1 MDAAEHIPLSS
12 KLSLQRQ
19 MIGGDRF
26 YNLARWGVTLLLIGI
41 VQLIAGESL
50 WPLATAQSPMIV
62 VMWGYVIFT
71 TLATILVFIP
81 QAVALLR
88 FSFAVDILTLLLL
101 TLFNPD
107 PREIL
112 YPLFLLPLVNAAF
125 RLNSSASLL
134 AGLITACAYIGAYL
148 VARIGPGNG
157 SIPSDPLGYVG
168 LALRALALV
177 FIPWITGG
185 LAERWSASNR
195 LSVALAEEKAAQ
207 ALREANAYRDQTR
220 ALYEAAYTLATT
232 HDYQNV
238 LEVTLTES
246 QKLAPYT
253 CGIVLLSTGQPH
265 RLFVAASRELE
276 PDDRER
282 IVTIADGA
290 IGRTVRGSDPAVLDN
305 IQDDPELMTFTSLH
319 RCLTACLIPLRF
331 GLNIYGAMVFASEH
345 ERAFGTEEVEKLAA
359 LASYALVALQNAQ
372 LIYDLQQER
381 TKLLSKEEEVR
392 HQLARDLHDGP
403 AQALAAITMNVEFI
417 KRLLDRDPA
426 RVLPELDKLGQLAKR
441 TTHDVRTM
449 LFELRPLALE
459 TQGLDV
465 TLQQYFE
472 RFRDNPTKIILEA
485 DTIDAQLDTKVEGA
499 LFNIIQEAVNNSL
512 KHSKAQH
519 IRVCLRQTPTTIE
532 TIIED
537 DGRGF
542 DVEKVRASYDQRG
555 SFGLL
560 NIEERASLVGGVA
573 EVTSTPGKGTTWKVI
588 VPLQ

>member
-12 KLSLQRQ
+12 KISLQRQ
-19 MIGGDRF
+19 MLGGDRF
-26 YNLARWGVTLLLIGI
+26 YNLSRWGVILLLIGI
-41 VQLIAGESL
+41 VQLLSGESL
-50 WPLATAQSPMIV
+50 WSPANAQSPMII
-62 VMWGYVIFT
+62 VMWGYAIFAA
-71 TLATILVFIP
+71 LATILVFIP
-81 QAVALLR
+81 QAATFLR

-107 PREIL
+107 PREVL

-134 AGLITACAYIGAYL
+134 TGLITAFVYVGAYL

-157 SIPSDPLGYVG
+157 TIPTDPLGYVG

-232 HDYQNV
+232 NDYQNV
-238 LEVTLTES
+238 LEVALTES

-253 CGIVLLSTGQPH
+253 SGMVLLSTGQPNQ
-265 RLFVAASRELE
+265 LFVAASRGLDA
-276 PDDRER
+276 DDRER
-282 IVTIADGA
+282 TVTVANGA
-290 IGRTVRGSDPAVLDN
+290 IGRALRESSPVALDH
-305 IQDDPELMTFTSLH
+305 IQDDPEMMAFTSLH
-319 RCLTACLIPLRF
+319 RCRTACLLPLRF
-331 GLNIYGAMVFASEH
+331 GLNIYGVMVFASDQ
-345 ERAFGTEEVEKLAA
+345 ERAFGNEEVEKLAA

-381 TKLLSKEEEVR
+381 SKLLSKEEEVR

-417 KRLLDRDPA
+417 KRLLERDPA

-441 TTHDVRTM
+441 TTHEVRTM

-485 DTIDAQLDTKVEGA
+485 DKIDAHLDTKVEGT
-499 LFNIIQEAVNNSL
+499 LFNIIQEAVNNAL
-512 KHSKAQH
+512 KHAKAHH
-519 IRVCLRQTPTTIE
+519 IWVRLHQTPTTLE

-560 NIEERASLVGGVA
+560 NIEERASLMGGVA

>member
-134 AGLITACAYIGAYL
+134 TGLITACAYIGAYL

-319 RCLTACLIPLRF
+319 RYRTACLIPLRF

-345 ERAFGTEEVEKLAA
+345 ERAFGAEEVEKLAA

-403 AQALAAITMNVEFI
+403 AQALAAITMNVEFV

-519 IRVCLRQTPTTIE
+519 IRVCLRQTPKTIE

>member
-1 MDAAEHIPLSS
+1 MDAAEHIPFSS
-12 KLSLQRQ
+12 KISLQRQ
-19 MIGGDRF
+19 MLGGDRF
-26 YNLARWGVTLLLIGI
+26 YNLSRWGVTALLIGI
-41 VQLIAGESL
+41 VRLISGEPL
-50 WPLATAQSPMIV
+50 WPPSAAQSPMIV
-62 VMWGYVIFT
+62 VMWGYVLFT
-71 TLATILVFIP
+71 TLTTILVFIP
-81 QAVALLR
+81 SVASLLR
-88 FSFAVDILTLLLL
+88 FSFALDILTLLLL

-107 PREIL
+107 PREVL

-134 AGLITACAYIGAYL
+134 TGLITAFAYIGAYL
-148 VARIGPGNG
+148 IARIGPGNG

-232 HDYQNV
+232 NDYQNV
-238 LEVTLTES
+238 LEVALDES

-253 CGIVLLSTGQPH
+253 CGIVLLSTGQPNQ
-265 RLFVAASRELE
+265 LFVAASRGLDA
-276 PDDRER
+276 DDRER
-282 IVTIADGA
+282 SVTVAGGA
-290 IGRTVRGSDPAVLDN
+290 LGQALRESNPLTFND
-305 IQDDPELMTFTSLH
+305 IQHDPELMLFTSLQ
-319 RCLTACLIPLRF
+319 RCHTACLIPLRF
-331 GLNIYGAMVFASEH
+331 GLSIYGAMVFAR
-345 ERAFGTEEVEKLAA
+345 ERDGAFTSEEVEKLAA

-381 TKLLSKEEEVR
+381 AKLLSKEEEVR

-417 KRLLDRDPA
+417 KRLLDRDPQ

-441 TTHDVRTM
+441 TTHEVRTM

-465 TLQQYFE
+465 TLHQYFE

-485 DTIDAQLDTKVEGA
+485 DKIDAHLDTKVEGT
-499 LFNIIQEAVNNSL
+499 LFNIIQEAVNNAL
-512 KHSKAQH
+512 KHAKAQH
-519 IRVCLRQTPTTIE
+519 IWVRLIQTPTTLE

-560 NIEERASLVGGVA
+560 NIEERASLMGGVA
-573 EVTSTPGKGTTWKVI
+573 EVTSTPGKGTRWKVI

>member
-12 KLSLQRQ
+12 KISLQRQ
-19 MIGGDRF
+19 MLGGDRF
-26 YNLARWGVTLLLIGI
+26 YNLSRWGVTLLLIGI
-41 VQLIAGESL
+41 VQLISGESL
-50 WPLATAQSPMIV
+50 WSPAAAQSPMIV

-71 TLATILVFIP
+71 TLTTLLVFIP
-81 QAVALLR
+81 QVATLLR
-88 FSFAVDILTLLLL
+88 FSFAVDLLTLLLL

-112 YPLFLLPLVNAAF
+112 YPLFLLPLVSAAF

-134 AGLITACAYIGAYL
+134 TGLITAFAYVGVYL

-157 SIPSDPLGYVG
+157 SIPTDPLGYVG

-232 HDYQNV
+232 NDYQNV
-238 LEVTLTES
+238 LESALTES
-246 QKLAPYT
+246 QKLALYT
-253 CGIVLLSTGQPH
+253 CGMVLLSTGQPNQ
-265 RLFVAASRELE
+265 LFVAASRGLD
-276 PDDRER
+276 P
-282 IVTIADGA
+282 ADQE
-290 IGRTVRGSDPAVLDN
+290 RTVSVTNGALGQALRESNPVVLDDFYN
-305 IQDDPELMTFTSLH
+305 DPEMMEFTSLH
-319 RCLTACLIPLRF
+319 RCHTACLLPLRF
-331 GLNIYGAMVFASEH
+331 GLNIYGVMVFASEH
-345 ERAFGTEEVEKLAA
+345 KRAFGREDVEKLAA

-441 TTHDVRTM
+441 TTHEVRTM

-485 DTIDAQLDTKVEGA
+485 DKIDAQLDTKVEGT
-499 LFNIIQEAVNNSL
+499 LFNIIQEAVNNAL
-512 KHSKAQH
+512 KHAKAQY
-519 IRVCLRQTPTTIE
+519 IWVRLRQTPTTLE

-560 NIEERASLVGGVA
+560 NIEERASLMGGIA

>member
-319 RCLTACLIPLRF
+319 RCRTACLIPLRF

-345 ERAFGTEEVEKLAA
+345 ERAFGAEEVEKLAA

>member
-12 KLSLQRQ
+12 KISLQRQ

-81 QAVALLR
+81 QAAAILR

-134 AGLITACAYIGAYL
+134 TGLITACAYIGAYL

-195 LSVALAEEKAAQ
+195 LSVALAEEKATQ

-238 LEVTLTES
+238 LEVTLAES

-265 RLFVAASRELE
+265 RLFVAASHELE

-319 RCLTACLIPLRF
+319 RCRTACLIPLRF
-331 GLNIYGAMVFASEH
+331 GLNIYGAMVFASKH
-345 ERAFGTEEVEKLAA
+345 ERAFGAEEVEKLAA

-381 TKLLSKEEEVR
+381 SKLLSKEEEVR

-512 KHSKAQH
+512 KHAKAQH

-537 DGRGF
+537 DRRGF

-573 EVTSTPGKGTTWKVI
+573 EVTSTPGKGTTWKVT